1 MKYDGAGQPAPNTNE
16 GRHIVG
22 LIEEKG
28 EATQAMIDALQV
40 VILDDKISEFMI
52 ANDPMVWSQCMDAVR
67 IAALM
72 NVAVPTD
79 SFIDAVRKEG
89 PKHAKGDRAQRL
101 RQSKTI
107 ARETI
112 SVRMKYA
119 STWLQVIGDQPYGQF
134 VATEGAV
141 GDWTVYVETEASRD
155 AGNGYEDICKLG
167 AKITQDEGEAL
178 FPRWA
183 TLFVWRD

>member
-1 MKYDGAGQPAPNTNE
+1 MP
-16 GRHIVG
+16 

-112 SVRMKYA
+112 SVRMRYA
-119 STWLQVIGDQPYGQF
+119 STWLQCIGDQPYGQF

-141 GDWTVYVETEASRD
+141 GDWAVYVETPGSREM
-155 AGNGYEDICKLG
+155 GNGFEDICKYG
-167 AKITQDEGEAL
+167 TKVTQTESEVM

-183 TLFVWRD
+183 KLFKWRD